1 MATKALSPEWAEF
14 FDIPPNYT
22 TNYASAASPT
32 AKLSLSAAPT
42 SIAQGG
48 STAMTASVTYPN
60 GSAASRVA
68 VNFPSGGKEVG
79 SAVTGTNGQAALA
92 YTPTAAGTYS
102 LTADLASAPSVA
114 SNAVCLTVTSN
125 VTPTPPPTPTPTSS
139 NAMLYAVVVVAV
151 IVLVAALL
159 ALTRGARRAS
169 SQQLTSETK

>member
-32 AKLSLSAAPT
+32 AKLFLSAAPT
-42 SIAQGG
+42 SIARGA

-79 SAVTGTNGQAALA
+79 SAVTGTNGQATLA

-102 LTADLASAPSVA
+102 LAADLASAPSVP

-125 VTPTPPPTPTPTSS
+125 VTPTPHS
-139 NAMLYAVVVVAV
+139 NADQQQRDALRGSGRRGDRVGSLPARADEEGQEGP
-151 IVLVAALL
+151 AAN
-159 ALTRGARRAS
+159 S
-169 SQQLTSETK
+169 